1 MYTKPFTR
9 ASTEPQWKVGINP
22 RAENTVESTPLT
34 SNMIPKG
41 FLNNSE
47 RFDPK
52 NRRPL
57 KTLNWSTFWSK
68 ISFNVIK
75 PFALKIQPKVGLTIE
90 FQIGQK
96 KRLETTKISKILTKN
111 LHFLQ
116 PRIGLQ
122 RPKTIPKYFL
132 NNFLTHLKNREKLIF
147 VTPKYVKS
155 LMQTWEKV
163 RILYQLFM
171 NEL

>member
-1 MYTKPFTR
+1 MCCEFNLKMYNKPFTR

-68 ISFNVIK
+68 ISFKVIK
-75 PFALKIQPKVGLTIE
+75 PFALKIQPKVGLSVPQTSLKTPKRPLRRYRNYYWIPNWS
-90 FQIGQK
+90 K

-132 NNFLTHLKNREKLIF
+132 T
-147 VTPKYVKS
+147 TY
-155 LMQTWEKV
+155 
-163 RILYQLFM
+163 
-171 NEL
+171 